1 MHDRG
6 TEILFKLT
14 IQTIM
19 KTLNRMV
26 NNGEEMFDTRNTVGY
41 LASTS

>member
-6 TEILFKLT
+6 TEILFKLA

-26 NNGEEMFDTRNTVGY
+26 NNGEGNTRNTVGY